1 MQISILKENDV
12 NEQRVASTP
21 DSIKLLER
29 FKAEILIEAGAGTL
43 SGYDDELYKLANA
56 KIVNRAEC
64 LNADIC
70 LCVKI
75 PNQQDIKN
83 MKPNAILIGLL
94 NPYENKSHFEAL
106 KEKKITS
113 CCMELI
119 PRISRAQSMDVLSSQ
134 ANLAGYKAV
143 IDAAEKFKKVFPM
156 MMTAAG
162 RVNPAKVMILGVGVA
177 GLQAIATAKRLG
189 AVVYVSDIRE
199 AVKEQVESLGAR
211 FIELPKI
218 DETPSE
224 SGG

>member
-29 FKAEILIEAGAGTL
+29 FKVEILIEAGAGTL

-56 KIVNRAEC
+56 RIVNRAEC

-75 PNQQDIKN
+75 PSQQDIKN
-83 MKPNAILIGLL
+83 MKPNAVLIGLL
-94 NPYENKSHFEAL
+94 NPYENKSHFEVL

-119 PRISRAQSMDVLSSQ
+119 PRISRAQSMDVLS
-134 ANLAGYKAV
+134 L
-143 IDAAEKFKKVFPM
+143 
-156 MMTAAG
+156 
-162 RVNPAKVMILGVGVA
+162 
-177 GLQAIATAKRLG
+177 
-189 AVVYVSDIRE
+189 
-199 AVKEQVESLGAR
+199 SL
-211 FIELPKI
+211 IHI
-218 DETPSE
+218 
-224 SGG
+224 